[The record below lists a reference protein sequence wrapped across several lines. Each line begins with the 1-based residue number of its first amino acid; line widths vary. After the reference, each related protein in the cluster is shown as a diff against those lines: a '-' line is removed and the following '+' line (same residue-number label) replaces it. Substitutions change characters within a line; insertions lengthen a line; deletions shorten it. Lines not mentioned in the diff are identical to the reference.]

1 MTTPNRRTNGT
12 RCLAD
17 ETVTGSRKVD
27 NDDVASIDVSEASQP
42 ALQDRIL
49 QYLDAEATDGR
60 LFVKSRHIA
69 TALDASVKRVGV
81 AMTDLE
87 ARTTEFEFE
96 RWGGSSDGV
105 TWAITRPPREK

>member
-1 MTTPNRRTNGT
+1 MP
-12 RCLAD
+12 L
-17 ETVTGSRKVD
+17 SRKVD
-27 NDDVASIDVSEASQP
+27 NDDVTSIDVSEASYS

-49 QYLDAEATDGR
+49 QYLDAETTEGR

-69 TALDASVKRVGV
+69 TALDASVKRIGV
-81 AMTDLE
+81 AMVDLE

-105 TWAITRPPREK
+105 TWVVTRLTGEK